1 MGVPDSHLHDL
12 ERQRL
17 ELEGNILKLQ
27 ESLYHWRTWEAE
39 YDGLKEEISNL
50 DDNAK
55 TSDLLRIG
63 RNFGGSLVNEDEVK
77 VILGE
82 KQGVTRSRQQVI
94 DLISRR
100 IDYVKENVAT
110 MEKRLRKAESQLY
123 ALETAEQLPSE
134 PTGDFPMTEI
144 MEELDENGNVISS
157 STSTPGNQAPE
168 LLEILKKAGVKDI
181 PEVPKRKETE
191 NAAPPVSA
199 EDDRAGKAEENQ
211 VPGPKD
217 RQAEKQDESTIA
229 SKSPAETQ
237 EEPPIT
243 EIDEPPEDA
252 ELRREMLRYSLDEV
266 GAVVAELELDEDA
279 DEVSVDEEYDYDYDD
294 DEEEEE
300 DEFGRTR
307 LVLDEEYIRQMRELE
322 KKLNAKGLWN
332 VGKDTTSLPED
343 IQKELEQ
350 PAVVRIE
357 KSPESVD
364 TAVQEN
370 KPKKKVAFA
379 EELDIAPAP
388 KPGVPEKK
396 TLPPKQPEVPAM
408 SDSIVERTR
417 QDGKTLATSSGPKK
431 ASRFKSARKATTE
444 EISSVVPPTNGIRAS
459 DLRPSH
465 RKPTAP
471 TPDSIPLF
479 PAKPTQPKPF
489 SQPISDIIEK
499 PSPRPQP
506 EGPEGKILADTLIER
521 TVSEGAAVAP
531 EPDELDEQLHRKE
544 IATEFYRLR
553 NRKIQQNGGFVDNEP
568 EMVPID
574 TEEAPKRVSKFKAA
588 RMRQS

>member
-1 MGVPDSHLHDL
+1 MGVPDSHLQDL

-17 ELEGNILKLQ
+17 ELENNILKLQ

-50 DDNAK
+50 DDDAT
-55 TSDLLRIG
+55 TSDFLRIG
-63 RNFGGSLVNEDEVK
+63 RNFGGTLVNEDEVR

-123 ALETAEQLPSE
+123 ALETSEQLPSE
-134 PTGDFPMTEI
+134 PFADYQMTEI
-144 MEELDENGNVISS
+144 MEELDDDGNVISS
-157 STSTPGNQAPE
+157 STSTPGKQAPE

-181 PEVPKRKETE
+181 PEVPKRKDTE
-191 NAAPPVSA
+191 NATLPVDA
-199 EDDRAGKAEENQ
+199 EDDRAGGAEEIQ
-211 VPGPKD
+211 SCDPRD
-217 RQAEKQDESTIA
+217 HQAEKRDESVA
-229 SKSPAETQ
+229 PSKSVAETP
-237 EEPPIT
+237 EEQPIT
-243 EIDEPPEDA
+243 DIDEPPEDA

-279 DEVSVDEEYDYDYDD
+279 DEVSVDDEYDYDYDD

-307 LVLDEEYIRQMRELE
+307 PVLDEDYHRQMRELE

-343 IQKELEQ
+343 IQKELER

-357 KSPESVD
+357 KSDNSVD
-364 TAVQEN
+364 TVMKES

-388 KPGVPEKK
+388 KPAVPEKK

-408 SDSIVERTR
+408 ADSIVERI
-417 QDGKTLATSSGPKK
+417 QQNGKTPAASSGPKK

-444 EISSVVPPTNGIRAS
+444 EIPSVVPPINSIRAS
-459 DLRPSH
+459 DLRSSH
-465 RKPTAP
+465 RKPMVP

-479 PAKPTQPKPF
+479 PAKPRQPKPF

-499 PSPRPQP
+499 PNPPPQP
-506 EGPEGKILADTLIER
+506 EGTKGKVLADTLVER

-544 IATEFYRLR
+544 IATEFYRMR
-553 NRKIQQNGGFVDNEP
+553 NRKIQQNGGFLDDEP

-574 TEEAPKRVSKFKAA
+574 TDEAPKRVSKFKAA